1 MQVKRWLLLGGVF
14 AIVLFAIQ
22 AVPDIGTYIQAVKSG
37 DLPSFE
43 DNDPSLEVDE
53 AEAMPVMAMASVQT
67 KSEEGIQV
75 SRNRLL
81 DIIKAEAAKRRI
93 APINAKM
100 DPVWKAIPGYNG
112 LEVDID
118 ETLKLAE
125 HHFTPGKIHYIMKE
139 VPPAIQLD
147 DLGPSPIYKGN
158 PKKPMASIMI
168 NVAWGNEYLP
178 RILETL
184 RKENVHAT
192 FFFDGSWLK
201 KNVETAKLIQREGH
215 ELSNH
220 AYSHKDM
227 RSISRSKAVEEIS
240 KTEDLLKQQLGVNN
254 TLFAPPSGYFNE
266 ETVRVAAD
274 FKLRTVLWTFDTI
287 DWRNPGAD
295 RIIERLSRNI
305 EPGTLILMHPTASSS
320 QALGGMIKVIKNKGL
335 TLGTVSE
342 LLSSNRVPDT
352 SMMMP

>member
-22 AVPDIGTYIQAVKSG
+22 AVPNIGTYIQAVKVG
-37 DLPSFE
+37 DMPSFE
-43 DNDPSLEVDE
+43 DSDLTLEEDGGQ
-53 AEAMPVMAMASVQT
+53 ALPVMAMASAQT
-67 KSEEGIQV
+67 EETSQV

-81 DIIKAEAAKRRI
+81 DIIRAEAAKRRV
-93 APINAKM
+93 APINAKI

-125 HHFTPGKIHYIMKE
+125 HHLTPGKIHYIMKE
-139 VPPAIQLD
+139 IPPAIQLD
-147 DLGPSPIYKGN
+147 DLGPSPVYKGN
-158 PKKPMASIMI
+158 PNKPMASIMI

-184 RKENVHAT
+184 RKEHVHAT

-254 TLFAPPSGYFNE
+254 TLFAPPSGYFND

-287 DWRNPGAD
+287 DWRNPGAG
-295 RIIERLSRNI
+295 RIIERLSRSI

-320 QALGGMIKVIKNKGL
+320 EALGGMIKVIKNKGL

-352 SMMMP
+352 SMIKQ